1 MLFMD
6 FDAAIFLQQW
16 HDLEKILETSK
27 PIVDG
32 KLASCFL
39 DCILKSGASSSCISR
54 AVKVP
59 VYIPIPQSVYNNNV
73 ITATSPNPPLLP
85 LTVPQHSNLHLQ
97 RDPTTLLPYP
107 LQSLPRGQRV
117 HPRRISPRPSPLPRP
132 R

>member
-1 MLFMD
+1 MKQVHPRIQSISTDQHVTWLGKYRILLFMD

-59 VYIPIPQSVYNNNV
+59 VYIPIPQSVYNNN
-73 ITATSPNPPLLP
+73 N
-85 LTVPQHSNLHLQ
+85 HSN
-97 RDPTTLLPYP
+97 
-107 LQSLPRGQRV
+107 
-117 HPRRISPRPSPLPRP
+117 
-132 R
+132 